1 MCVWV
6 GGWCVGDRRGNDLR
20 HRVGSKDVTPQI
32 VTASSTMH
40 ASMLL
45 LVLALYL
52 NAPRNICPNGDHKG
66 NLSKLPP
73 DCHLDY
79 CCIIL

>member
-1 MCVWV
+1 M
-6 GGWCVGDRRGNDLR
+6 
-20 HRVGSKDVTPQI
+20 GSKDVTPQI
-32 VTASSTMH
+32 VTASSAMH

-79 CCIIL
+79 CCIILWLHTRDCEYGIRIIPQ